1 MPDAPTLRL
10 IGGPTALITYGG
22 VRLLT
27 DPTFDPPGDY
37 PRTGTNIVLRKLVG
51 PAVALEDVMPVDAV
65 LVSHDHHSDNLD
77 HSGRQ
82 MLTRAG
88 QVLTTGAGA
97 ERLGGNAVGMEPGD
111 AVTLDRPGGGSVRV
125 VAVAADHG
133 PPEVA
138 SKNGPVIGFVLSG
151 DELPTVYVSGDNASV
166 EVVRGIVAD
175 HGPFD
180 AVVLFIGGAQVPEAY
195 GPVDLTLSAGT
206 AVEAARALGDAPIA
220 PIHQDGWAHFTSSA
234 ADVQRE
240 FAQAGLSD
248 RLRPVAPGE
257 QISLS

>member
-10 IGGPTALITYGG
+10 VGGPTALITYGG
-22 VRLLT
+22 LRLLT

-37 PRTGTNIVLRKLVG
+37 PRPGTPIVLRKLVG
-51 PAVALEDVMPVDAV
+51 PAVEVEDVMPIDAV

-77 HSGRQ
+77 RLGKE
-82 MLTRAG
+82 MLSRAG
-88 QVLTTGAGA
+88 TVLTTGAGA
-97 ERLGGNAVGMEPGD
+97 QRLGGNAVGMEPGD
-111 AVTLDRPGGGSVRV
+111 TVTLDRPGGGSVNV
-125 VAVAADHG
+125 VAVAAEHG
-133 PPEVA
+133 PPEIA
-138 SKNGPVIGFVLSG
+138 ATNGPVIGFVLGG
-151 DELPTVYVSGDNASV
+151 DGLPSIYVSGDNASV
-166 EVVRGIVAD
+166 DVVRGIVSD

-195 GPVDLTLSAGT
+195 GPVDLTLSART
-206 AVEAARALGDAPIA
+206 AVEAAREFGDAPIA

-234 ADVQRE
+234 ADVERE
-240 FAQAGLSD
+240 FAAAGLLD

>member
-1 MPDAPTLRL
+1 MPDTPTLRL

-22 VRLLT
+22 LRLLT

-37 PRTGTNIVLRKLVG
+37 PRPGTPIVLRKLVG
-51 PAVALEDVMPVDAV
+51 PAVDVEDVMPVDAV

-82 MLTRAG
+82 MLARAG
-88 QVLTTGAGA
+88 RVLTTGAGA
-97 ERLGGNAVGMEPGD
+97 ERLGDNAVGMEPGD
-111 AVTLDRPGGGSVRV
+111 TVTLDRPNDGSVRV
-125 VAVAADHG
+125 MAVPAEHG

-138 SKNGPVIGFVLSG
+138 AINGPVIGFVLSG
-151 DELPTVYVSGDNASV
+151 DGLLTLYVSGDNASV
-166 EVVRGIVAD
+166 DVVRGIVTD

-195 GPVDLTLSAGT
+195 GPVDLTLSART
-206 AVEAARALGDAPIA
+206 AVEAARVLGDAPIA

-234 ADVQRE
+234 ADVERE
-240 FAQAGLSD
+240 FAQAGLTD